1 MPTRNGSSASQSL
14 RSDLPQSLASTLGDL
29 SREAF
34 LHIKGVWGYQSQANL
49 DRLVANKVNIV
60 RLFKELPEPLRKSLS
75 VSLEDKTLYRGV
87 SSDTLKEFG
96 EWSNGKFTYGFTDS
110 LNTARRFANGH
121 MEHGSRVL
129 TSNDIESYGGVID
142 LKKLAVF
149 IEDYNKSVPSDESL
163 KELTQWMDIHN
174 ESEYLVYDIKFKTR
188 PNGKFYADKPYEQ
201 GDWDNYNKFNPLKA

>member
-1 MPTRNGSSASQSL
+1 MPTRNPNLKSL

-49 DRLVANKVNIV
+49 NRLIENKIKIV
-60 RLFKELPEPLRKSLS
+60 KLFKELPESLRKSLS

-96 EWSNGKFTYGFTDS
+96 EWQNGKFTYGFTDS

-129 TSNDIESYGGVID
+129 TSDDIESYGGVID
-142 LKKLAVF
+142 LKKLADF
-149 IEDYNKSVPSDESL
+149 IDNYNKSKPFDEQL
-163 KELTQWMDIHN
+163 KELSGWAGIHN

-201 GDWDNYNKFNPLKA
+201 GAWDNYDKFNPLKA